1 MKRVGNIYKKL
12 LDINN
17 IMDSYDEVIKNTR
30 NKK

>member
-1 MKRVGNIYKKL
+1 MKRVGNIYNKI

>member
-1 MKRVGNIYKKL
+1 MKRVGNIYNKL